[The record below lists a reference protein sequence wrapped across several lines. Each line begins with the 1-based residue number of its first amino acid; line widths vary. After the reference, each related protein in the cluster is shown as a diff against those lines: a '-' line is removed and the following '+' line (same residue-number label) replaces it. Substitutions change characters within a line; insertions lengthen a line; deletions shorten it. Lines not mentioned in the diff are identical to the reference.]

1 MYRYKHYN
9 TYKNVH
15 KKQEVSERKDH
26 YGEVQKNMIRRQKR
40 TEKVLWARPDI
51 GIPASGILEGGGGSS
66 PTPLLCIHS
75 NNPAVSDSLRAAA

>member
-51 GIPASGILEGGGGSS
+51 GIPASGILEGGGQLPDPTAVHPLKQSS
-66 PTPLLCIHS
+66 GFW
-75 NNPAVSDSLRAAA
+75 